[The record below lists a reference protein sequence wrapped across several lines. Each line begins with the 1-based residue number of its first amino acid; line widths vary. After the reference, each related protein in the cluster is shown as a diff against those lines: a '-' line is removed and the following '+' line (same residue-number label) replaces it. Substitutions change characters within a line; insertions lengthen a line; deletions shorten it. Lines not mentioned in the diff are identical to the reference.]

1 MTGQEY
7 IAAFRV
13 EGMETLV
20 TRQVERRLKR
30 PLTAAELAKLHARVV
45 ALGAEHVGD
54 LVIDL
59 TPDGLAAWL
68 AEDADAA

>member
-20 TRQVERRLKR
+20 ARQIERRLQR
-30 PLTAAELAKLHARVV
+30 SLAAAERATLHGRVV

-59 TPDGLAAWL
+59 SPDALAAWL